1 VVEGSY
7 LVEVAEAVKKFQ
19 KEINGGTASLVLLG
33 VLGSTD
39 RPMYGYQI
47 AKLIEEHSGNV
58 DIMKHGALYPVLRS
72 LESTGLLSSE
82 VEPSVSGPP
91 RRYYRITTPG
101 QETLSRWRK
110 IWAQT
115 RDLVDGVLGG
125 SNDK

>member
-1 VVEGSY
+1 

-33 VLGSTD
+33 VMGRAD
-39 RPMYGYQI
+39 KPMYGYQI
-47 AKLIEEHSGNV
+47 AKLIEDHAREV

-91 RRYYRITTPG
+91 RRYYLITDPG
-101 QETLSRWRK
+101 RETLAKWRE

-125 SNDK
+125 DDDK